1 MPLDDPRINQSPDW
15 RCPLSKSPQDQQS
28 AAGLAGTAGSAERPN
43 LRIDAQETAGNAAR
57 EREASL
63 ISRTRAGDTA
73 AFAELVRTY
82 QDRVYGLCF
91 RMCRNRSDAEDLAQE
106 AFVRA
111 YNSLDKFDGRA
122 RFYTWLFRIAVNV
135 SISERRRS
143 ARRPMKLATDLA
155 GSGGHEGGADGTLG
169 HQADDGA
176 SVEDRAMLNEQTQAV
191 LAALADLDEEQRCI
205 VTLRDM
211 QSLGYDEI
219 AEVMN
224 IPIGTVKSRLHRAR
238 LALRRRLAPMF
249 E

>member
-1 MPLDDPRINQSPDW
+1 M
-15 RCPLSKSPQDQQS
+15 
-28 AAGLAGTAGSAERPN
+28 AGDNDVRS
-43 LRIDAQETAGNAAR
+43 
-57 EREASL
+57 READL
-63 ISRTRAGDTA
+63 IDRTRAGDTA
-73 AFAELVRTY
+73 AYSELVRTY
-82 QDRVYGLCF
+82 QDRVFGLCF
-91 RMCRNRSDAEDLAQE
+91 RMCRSASDAEDLAQE

-135 SISERRRS
+135 TISERRRS
-143 ARRPMKLATDLA
+143 ARKPMKLATDLGRSDGA
-155 GSGGHEGGADGTLG
+155 NDRAANPGLGSVS
-169 HQADDGA
+169 DDGISA
-176 SVEDRAMLNEQTQAV
+176 EDRAMQKEQAEIV

-224 IPIGTVKSRLHRAR
+224 IPVGTVKSRLHRAR